1 MRNVTLIFILFIL
14 VGTLVFYTMKH
25 EEQKEVS
32 RAASLLPQVT
42 NTQKE
47 HLVVSTPPPK
57 KNTTHI
63 FKENSPQE
71 NSSEE
76 EYQEEIPSIYKI
88 LSMEEAI
95 SVTKP
100 RKNITPLTAIEME
113 TQQLQKLKKNDTLK
127 LPDIEGVDYEV
138 TITSIQKN
146 ASSVTSTGSF
156 TDEGIRYSTTITQS
170 NKESF
175 ITLSTPKGTYEIE
188 TRNGVGYIYRIQDIR
203 QHLQKGNKN
212 DVIIL
217 PIPKK
222 K

>member
-1 MRNVTLIFILFIL
+1 MRNITLIFILFIL

-42 NTQKE
+42 TTQKE
-47 HLVVSTPPPK
+47 QISIPTPSHE

-63 FKENSPQE
+63 FKENIP
-71 NSSEE
+71 EE
-76 EYQEEIPSIYKI
+76 EYQEEIPSMYKI
-88 LSMEEAI
+88 LSMEEATSI
-95 SVTKP
+95 TKP
-100 RKNITPLTAIEME
+100 RKNITPITAIELE
-113 TQQLQKLKKNDTLK
+113 TKKLKKLKKNDILK
-127 LPDIEGVDYEV
+127 LPDIEGVDYEI
-138 TITSIQKN
+138 TITSMQTN
-146 ASSVTSTGSF
+146 ASSITSTGSF
-156 TDEGIRYSTTITQS
+156 TDEGIKYSTTITQS
-170 NKESF
+170 NNESF

-188 TRNGVGYIYRIQDIR
+188 TQNGVGYIYNTQDIR
-203 QHLQKGNKN
+203 KHLQKGIKD